1 MRFGPRTVRWSD
13 LAVLMA
19 VLLAACSASS
29 APGSTPVTA
38 SPRAPTQVPTSA
50 PTPVPTPEPK
60 PSGSAPPA
68 PYDKALIAGEPWLV
82 YAWYPEALFL
92 VRPDGSDRHALDL
105 GVPGVPFAPTWSADG
120 ERIAFVLRGDETSS
134 PNGAIW
140 TANSD
145 GSQAALFYDGN
156 GECSD
161 GAFWPSWSPDGKR
174 LAMVCYHVD
183 GEAGFSEISVLDV
196 ATMVRTDYV
205 TLNYPETIDNPP
217 SWSPDGSTLAFE
229 IITWDPTDT
238 FVSQSVIATKRAPT
252 AGDSGPVKR
261 LTDPTLFAAHPDWSP
276 DGSLIAFNTYD
287 TGNMHGIEQPS
298 NVYTIA
304 PDGSG
309 LRQVSKASID
319 GKMRL
324 GQPFWSSDG
333 TRIWV
338 SVGRDWEKDS
348 TGQFKNTLGWVDV
361 ATGEFHEIGTE
372 GKRFRERPGP

>member
-1 MRFGPRTVRWSD
+1 MNVLVRWSVV
-13 LAVLMA
+13 AVLVA
-19 VLLAACSASS
+19 VVSAACSASS
-29 APGSTPVTA
+29 SPSASAPVVA
-38 SPRAPTQVPTSA
+38 SPQASAPIPT
-50 PTPVPTPEPK
+50 PTPVP
-60 PSGSAPPA
+60 SGSGPAAPS
-68 PYDKALIAGEPWLV
+68 DKPLIPGESWLV
-82 YAWYPEALFL
+82 YAWYPDVLYL

-105 GVPGVPFAPTWSADG
+105 GVPGVAFSPAWSPDG
-120 ERIAFVLRGDETSS
+120 EHLVFVIRGEGSPT

-140 TANSD
+140 TANPD
-145 GSQAALFYDGN
+145 GSGAAMLYGGN

-161 GAFWPSWSPDGKR
+161 GAFWPSWSPDGTR
-174 LAMVCYHVD
+174 LAMVCYST
-183 GEAGFSEISVLDV
+183 AGGAGHSKISVLDL
-196 ATMVRTDYV
+196 ARMVRTDYV
-205 TLNYPETIDNPP
+205 TLTYPETVDNPP

-238 FVSQSVIATKRAPT
+238 FVSQSVVATVPA
-252 AGDSGPVKR
+252 SGPSGPMRR
-261 LTDPTLFAAHPDWSP
+261 LTDPTLFASHPDWSP

-304 PDGSG
+304 PDGTG
-309 LRQVSKASID
+309 LRQVSTASVD

-372 GKRFRERPGP
+372 GKRFRERPQP